1 MFTFEKQIYNTHTK
15 SNLISILIMD
25 ASKSKIQAFILSV
38 FIFCNTLFAQMTMV
52 VETTPLYFTPLLDSI
67 FLAGSFNTWDP
78 GNESYILNKNADG
91 SYSVNLDGTD
101 GETIEFKFTRGDW
114 DRVETSASG
123 ADIANRTATFSN
135 GDTLY
140 LDIANWHD
148 QSGTHT
154 IAGDVFQLDY
164 NFYMPELNRTRRI
177 WIYLP
182 PDYFTSTNDYPVI
195 YMHDGQNVFDY
206 ASSFAGEWDVDG
218 TMENIFSLVEHSCIV
233 VAIANGEIDRIDEYS
248 PWVHPSYGGGDG
260 DLYAQFIV
268 NELKPY
274 IDANYRTKPERENTA
289 IGGSSLGGL
298 ISYYMVLQYDEVFGK
313 AILMSPSFWFADE
326 VDSFAA
332 DFVKEYPFKIYITA
346 GLYEDE
352 DMVPDIDEV
361 VNALQEN
368 GFTDEEII
376 SVIRSDGA
384 HSEWF
389 WKREFDDAC
398 YWLFDLETPAD
409 IEFAENPVHG
419 FYDAG
424 DEIFYFSDEN
434 LHDVLVY
441 DIAGRVLAH
450 EVAVRTFSFSVFQ
463 PGMYF
468 LRAESETQKIIIR

>member
-1 MFTFEKQIYNTHTK
+1 MQARKRISVTAVAAVCILYN
-15 SNLISILIMD
+15 S
-25 ASKSKIQAFILSV
+25 
-38 FIFCNTLFAQMTMV
+38 LFAQMTMV
-52 VETTPLYFTPLLDSI
+52 VETTPQYFTPLLDSI

-78 GNESYILNKNADG
+78 GNTGYVLNENTDG
-91 SYSVNLDGTD
+91 KYYMNLTGTD

-123 ADIANRTATFSN
+123 TDITNRTATFSN

-140 LDIANWHD
+140 FDIANWHD
-148 QSGTHT
+148 QTGTHT

-164 NFYMPELNRTRRI
+164 NFYIPELNRTRRI

-218 TMENIFSLVEHSCIV
+218 SMENIFSLVEHSCIV

-274 IDANYRTKPERENTA
+274 IDANYRTKPERENTV

-326 VDSFAA
+326 VNTLAS

-361 VNALQEN
+361 VTALQES

-389 WKREFDDAC
+389 WKREFDDAY

-409 IEFAENPVHG
+409 IDAEGNTISG
-419 FYDAG
+419 YYDAG
-424 DEIFYFSDEN
+424 EEILYFSDEN
-434 LHDVLVY
+434 PQEIFVY
-441 DIAGRVLAH
+441 DIAGRLLAH
-450 EVAVRTFSFSVFQ
+450 EVAVKTFSFSAFQ

-468 LRAESETQKIIIR
+468 LRTESGTQTIIIR